1 MFQKHMNMIF
11 ICCRMNILTVIYSF
25 LKPSPYLD
33 MQTRILPRTT
43 TSRSAARLSVEIG
56 DVAGDV
62 CDD

>member
-1 MFQKHMNMIF
+1 MFQKHVNMIF
-11 ICCRMNILTVIYSF
+11 ICCRTNISTMIYFF
-25 LKPSPYLD
+25 LKQSQYLD
-33 MQTRILPRTT
+33 MQTRIRPRTT